1 MKCLNKV
8 QLIGYLGKN
17 PEIFT
22 LKDGKLMA
30 RISMATDAYVHQQ
43 GKAVKYTQWHTV
55 KVWSQ
60 KQVEKLQNYLIKG
73 SHIMVDGRVIYRTY
87 VDKVGHTRYVTEIN
101 ANFLVDLDR

>member
-22 LKDGKLMA
+22 LKDGSLMA
-30 RISMATDAYVHQQ
+30 RISMATDRYIHHQGQ
-43 GKAVKYTQWHTV
+43 SVKYTEWHTV
-55 KVWSQ
+55 KGWSQ
-60 KQVEKLQNYLIKG
+60 KQVESLRNYLIKG
-73 SHIMVDGRVIYRTY
+73 SHIMVDGRVVYRTY
-87 VDKVGHTRYVTEIN
+87 LDKTGHTRYVTEIN